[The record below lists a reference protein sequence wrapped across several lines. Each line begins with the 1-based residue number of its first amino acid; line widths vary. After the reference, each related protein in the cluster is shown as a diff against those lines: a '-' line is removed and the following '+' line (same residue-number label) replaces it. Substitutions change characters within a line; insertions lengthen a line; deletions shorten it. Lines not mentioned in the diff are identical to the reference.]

1 MLMPLPENQWK
12 LVVNANYQDVMKT
25 LMSLTT
31 ASLVLPF
38 LFIRTFLGVPE
49 GEKLADYLPWP
60 AYWFWGLLLLS
71 LLSDMAF
78 FWASA
83 KFIKA
88 VSRGAEDPAES
99 FFETSRDW
107 AIKVASLSFAF
118 AFVAFSILA
127 WKVLHRP

>member
-1 MLMPLPENQWK
+1 MSTLLPENRWK

-25 LMSLTT
+25 LMNLTT

-49 GEKLADYLPWP
+49 GKRLADDLPWP
-60 AYWFWGLLLLS
+60 AYGFWGLLLLS
-71 LLSDMAF
+71 LMCDMAF

-88 VSRGAEDPAES
+88 VSRGNEDPSEG
-99 FFETSRDW
+99 FFETCRDW
-107 AIKVASLSFAF
+107 AIKVASVSFVLAF
-118 AFVAFSILA
+118 AAFSILA
-127 WKVLHRP
+127 WEVLHRA